1 MTLPACWSRAM
12 EKADSVD
19 PADYLPALRA
29 INYAGVTGQIAFDKE
44 GNLKSPTFTVYKV
57 VDGQMAAANRTRGAT
72 TK

>member
-1 MTLPACWSRAM
+1 
-12 EKADSVD
+12 
-19 PADYLPALRA
+19 DYLPALRA

-57 VDGQMAAANRTRGAT
+57 VDGKWQPQTVLGGAT